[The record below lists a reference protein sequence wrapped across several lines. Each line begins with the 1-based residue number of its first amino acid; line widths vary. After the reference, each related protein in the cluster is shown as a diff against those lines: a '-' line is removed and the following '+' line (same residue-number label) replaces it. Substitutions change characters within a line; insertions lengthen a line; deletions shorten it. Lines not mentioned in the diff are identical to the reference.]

1 VEEHVLEFL
10 LLRAAL
16 RFGSGYEPKLTLA
29 PGTRAA
35 EQLDEALG
43 LRFAERGPM
52 PAAEMASATREDLAT
67 LRGQGLSEPPQAEFV
82 ELQARA
88 LRDLGRFLI
97 ERHGGSALRLVEA
110 AAGSAARLV
119 EALSV
124 MPFFHDVQRYRG
136 LDAHFYHRGQRF
148 VAEVAATCADL
159 DVGRFDDVRDLAIS
173 SDVECAVTL
182 RAAGILVY
190 DGSLTERVDHG
201 ELVPAHSEREI
212 EIRAATLH
220 AADRLAT
227 AVAAQKP
234 GVLPVDVDR
243 WLRLAA
249 RRSIGQ
255 PHRTRSVHY

>member
-1 VEEHVLEFL
+1 
-10 LLRAAL
+10 
-16 RFGSGYEPKLTLA
+16 
-29 PGTRAA
+29 
-35 EQLDEALG
+35 
-43 LRFAERGPM
+43 
-52 PAAEMASATREDLAT
+52 
-67 LRGQGLSEPPQAEFV
+67 
-82 ELQARA
+82 
-88 LRDLGRFLI
+88 
-97 ERHGGSALRLVEA
+97 
-110 AAGSAARLV
+110 
-119 EALSV
+119 
-124 MPFFHDVQRYRG
+124 VQRYRG